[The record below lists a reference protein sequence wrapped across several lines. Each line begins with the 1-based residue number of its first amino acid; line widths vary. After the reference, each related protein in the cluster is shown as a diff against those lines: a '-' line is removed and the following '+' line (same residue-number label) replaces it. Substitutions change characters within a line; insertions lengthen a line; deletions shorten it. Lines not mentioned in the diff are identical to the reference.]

1 MLSTTIINNEIN
13 LFCREIGMN
22 DKNEYLQ
29 TRVYA
34 ERQDD
39 LRELRQTFSLPEINY
54 IDIARQT
61 RLARMMERWPLL
73 AEQNESAGGR

>member
-1 MLSTTIINNEIN
+1 
-13 LFCREIGMN
+13 MN

-73 AEQNESAGGR
+73 AEQNESSGGR

>member
-1 MLSTTIINNEIN
+1 
-13 LFCREIGMN
+13 MN